1 MSVYEK
7 IKIASD
13 VTEGSFVRSLVGETG
28 TGFAE
33 NTHVHKDWWAKTESY
48 DTVLEKT
55 QNAIDNREDVMVKA
69 GQVVCTVSNDVMQ
82 FTTADGRSFTPTDH
96 CLEQFS
102 IRTKVPSSSVM
113 RELRKIDGYD
123 EQDADLMARL
133 GNNALRRIDPDKEF
147 RIRTYTDGT
156 ARAFVTDK
164 YAPIDN
170 RWYLETLRE
179 FLPEGRFS
187 HWRGDE
193 DTIYGN
199 ILLPDSIMDYGQ
211 DDDTDYGGMVSVG
224 NCEIGKRRITQT
236 PSLFRAI
243 CMNGCIWGQTKGKDI
258 SKVHRGKI
266 DLDSLKVLIAENIEY
281 QLSIL
286 PDGIRKFLDTRTQ
299 SLNDASVKG
308 VIAAVANDYK
318 LTKKQATETLEQY
331 LAHETH
337 EHNKFGVIN
346 AVTRAGQVFDNES
359 WVRLDEIGG
368 MLMDLSASRWTN
380 LLARSRTYTDKDYE
394 KVYAL
399 TA

>member
-1 MSVYEK
+1 MSDYAKLK
-7 IKIASD
+7 IDSD
-13 VTEGSFVRSLVGETG
+13 ITEGSFVRNLVGNTG

-48 DTVLEKT
+48 DTVMEKT
-55 QNAIDNREDVMVKA
+55 QTAIDNREDVMVKA
-69 GQVVCTVSNDVMQ
+69 GEIVCDSEGDKFR
-82 FTTADGRSFTPTDH
+82 FTLADGRSYVPTDH

-102 IRTKVPSSSVM
+102 IKAKVPSASVL
-113 RELRKIDGYD
+113 RELRKLDGYD
-123 EQDADLMARL
+123 EGDCSTMIKI
-133 GNNALRRIDPDKEF
+133 GNNALRRIDPDKVF
-147 RIRTYTDGT
+147 RLRTYTDGT

-193 DTIYGN
+193 DTINGN

-224 NCEIGKRRITQT
+224 NCELGKRRITQT

-266 DLDSLKVLIAENIEY
+266 DLDSLKVRIAENTEY

-286 PDGIRKFLDTRTQ
+286 PDGIRKFLDTRSE
-299 SLNDASVKG
+299 SLNDANVKG
-308 VIAAVANDYK
+308 VIAAVATDYK
-318 LTKKQATETLEQY
+318 LTKRQATESLEQY

-337 EHNKFGVIN
+337 EQNMFGVIN
-346 AVTRAGQVFDNES
+346 AITRAGQVFDNES
-359 WVRLDEIGG
+359 WVRLDEVGG
-368 MLMDLSASRWTN
+368 MLMDTSASRWTN
-380 LLARSRTYTDKDYE
+380 ILARAKTYTDKDFE

>member
-7 IKIASD
+7 IKIDSD
-13 VTEGSFVRSLVGETG
+13 VTEGSFVRGLVGHTG

-48 DTVLEKT
+48 DTVMEKT
-55 QNAIDNREDVMVKA
+55 QTAIDNREDVMVKA
-69 GQVVCTVSNDVMQ
+69 GQVVCTVNNDVMQ
-82 FTTADGRSFTPTDH
+82 FTTTDGRSFTPTDH

-299 SLNDASVKG
+299 SLNDANVKG
-308 VIAAVANDYK
+308 VIAAVATDYK
-318 LTKKQATETLEQY
+318 LTKKQATESLEQY

-337 EHNKFGVIN
+337 EQNMFGVIN
-346 AVTRAGQVFDNES
+346 AITRAGQVFDNDS
-359 WVRLDEIGG
+359 WVRLDEVGG
-368 MLMDLSASRWTN
+368 MLMDTSASRWTN
-380 LLARSRTYTDKDYE
+380 ILARAKTYTDKDFE

>member
-7 IKIASD
+7 IKIDSD
-13 VTEGSFVRSLVGETG
+13 VTEGSFVRGLVGSTG

-48 DTVLEKT
+48 DTVMEKT
-55 QNAIDNREDVMVKA
+55 QTAIDNREDVMVKA
-69 GQVVCTVSNDVMQ
+69 GQVVCTVNNDVMQ
-82 FTTADGRSFTPTDH
+82 FATADGRSFTPTDH

-243 CMNGCIWGQTKGKDI
+243 CMNGCIWGQTKGRDI
-258 SKVHRGKI
+258 SKVHRGTI
-266 DLDSLKVLIAENIEY
+266 DLDSLKVKIAENIEY

-299 SLNDASVKG
+299 SLNDANVKG

-318 LTKKQATETLEQY
+318 LTKKQATESLEQY

-337 EHNKFGVIN
+337 EQNMFGVIN
-346 AVTRAGQVFDNES
+346 AITRAGQVFDNES
-359 WVRLDEIGG
+359 WVRLDEVGG
-368 MLMDLSASRWTN
+368 MLMDTSASRWTN
-380 LLARSRTYTDKDYE
+380 ILARAKTYTDKDFE

>member
-1 MSVYEK
+1 MSDYAKLK
-7 IKIASD
+7 IDSD
-13 VTEGSFVRSLVGETG
+13 ITEGSFVRNLVGNTG

-48 DTVLEKT
+48 DTVMEKT
-55 QNAIDNREDVMVKA
+55 QTAIDNREDVMVKA

-82 FTTADGRSFTPTDH
+82 FATADGRSFTPTDH

-266 DLDSLKVLIAENIEY
+266 DLDSLKVKIAENIEY

-286 PDGIRKFLDTRTQ
+286 PDGIRKFLDTRSE
-299 SLNDASVKG
+299 SLNDANVKG
-308 VIAAVANDYK
+308 VIAAVATDYK
-318 LTKKQATETLEQY
+318 LTKRQATESLEQY

-337 EHNKFGVIN
+337 EQNMFGVIN
-346 AVTRAGQVFDNES
+346 AITRAGQVFDNES
-359 WVRLDEIGG
+359 WVRLDEVGG
-368 MLMDLSASRWTN
+368 MLMDTSASRWTN
-380 LLARSRTYTDKDYE
+380 ILARAKTYTDKDFE

>member
-7 IKIASD
+7 IKIDSD
-13 VTEGSFVRSLVGETG
+13 VTEGSFVRGLVGSTG

-48 DTVLEKT
+48 DTVMEKT
-55 QNAIDNREDVMVKA
+55 QTAIDNREDVMVKA
-69 GQVVCTVSNDVMQ
+69 GQVVCTVNNDVMQ
-82 FTTADGRSFTPTDH
+82 FVTADGRSFTPTDH

-113 RELRKIDGYD
+113 RELRKIEGYD

-199 ILLPDSIMDYGQ
+199 VLLPDSIMDYGQ

-258 SKVHRGKI
+258 SKVHRGTI
-266 DLDSLKVLIAENIEY
+266 DLDSLKVNIAENIEY

-299 SLNDASVKG
+299 SLNDANVKG

-337 EHNKFGVIN
+337 EQNMFGVIN
-346 AVTRAGQVFDNES
+346 AITRAGQVFDNDS
-359 WVRLDEIGG
+359 WVRLDEVGG
-368 MLMDLSASRWTN
+368 MLMDTSVSRWTN
-380 LLARSRTYTDKDYE
+380 VLARAKTYTDKDFD
-394 KVYAL
+394 KVYGL
-399 TA
+399 TV

>member
-266 DLDSLKVLIAENIEY
+266 DLDNLKTLIAENIEY

-337 EHNKFGVIN
+337 EQNMFGVIN
-346 AVTRAGQVFDNES
+346 AITRAGQVFDNDS
-359 WVRLDEIGG
+359 WVRLDEVGG
-368 MLMDLSASRWTN
+368 MLMDTSASRWTN
-380 LLARSRTYTDKDYE
+380 ILARAKTYTDKDFE

-399 TA
+399 TV

>member
-7 IKIASD
+7 IKIDSD
-13 VTEGSFVRSLVGETG
+13 VTEGSFVRGLVGHTG

-48 DTVLEKT
+48 DTVMEKT
-55 QNAIDNREDVMVKA
+55 QTAIDNREDVMVKA
-69 GQVVCTVSNDVMQ
+69 GEVVCTVNNDVMQ

-113 RELRKIDGYD
+113 RELRKTDGYD

-299 SLNDASVKG
+299 SLNDANVKG
-308 VIAAVANDYK
+308 VIAAVATDYK
-318 LTKKQATETLEQY
+318 LTKKQATESLEQY

-337 EHNKFGVIN
+337 EQNMFGVIN
-346 AVTRAGQVFDNES
+346 AITRAGQVFDNDS
-359 WVRLDEIGG
+359 WVRLDEVGG
-368 MLMDLSASRWTN
+368 MLMDTSASRWTN
-380 LLARSRTYTDKDYE
+380 ILARAKTYTDKDFE

>member
-337 EHNKFGVIN
+337 EQNMFGIIN
-346 AVTRAGQVFDNES
+346 AITRAGQVFDNDS
-359 WVRLDEIGG
+359 WVRLDEVGG
-368 MLMDLSASRWTN
+368 MLMDTSASRWTN
-380 LLARSRTYTDKDYE
+380 ILARAKTYTDKDFE

-399 TA
+399 TV

>member
-7 IKIASD
+7 IKIDSD
-13 VTEGSFVRSLVGETG
+13 VTEGSFVRGLVGNTG

-48 DTVLEKT
+48 DTVMEKT
-55 QNAIDNREDVMVKA
+55 QVAIDNREDVMVKA
-69 GQVVCTVSNDVMQ
+69 GQVVCTVNNDVMQ
-82 FTTADGRSFTPTDH
+82 FTTADGRSFMPTDH

-299 SLNDASVKG
+299 SLNDANVKG

-318 LTKKQATETLEQY
+318 LTKKQATESLEQY

-337 EHNKFGVIN
+337 EQNMFGVIN
-346 AVTRAGQVFDNES
+346 AITRAGQVFDNES
-359 WVRLDEIGG
+359 WVRLDEVGG
-368 MLMDLSASRWTN
+368 MLMDTSASRWTN
-380 LLARSRTYTDKDYE
+380 ILARAKTYTDKDFE

>member
-7 IKIASD
+7 IKIDSD
-13 VTEGSFVRSLVGETG
+13 VTEGSFVRGLVGSTG

-48 DTVLEKT
+48 DTVMEKT
-55 QNAIDNREDVMVKA
+55 QTAIDNREDVMVKA
-69 GQVVCTVSNDVMQ
+69 GQVVCTVNNDVMQ
-82 FTTADGRSFTPTDH
+82 FVTADGRSFTPTDH

-113 RELRKIDGYD
+113 RELRKIEGYD

-199 ILLPDSIMDYGQ
+199 VLLPDSIMDYGQ

-258 SKVHRGKI
+258 SKVHRGTI
-266 DLDSLKVLIAENIEY
+266 DLDSLKVKIAENIEY

-299 SLNDASVKG
+299 SLNDANVKG

-337 EHNKFGVIN
+337 EQNMFGVIN
-346 AVTRAGQVFDNES
+346 AITRAGQVFDNDS
-359 WVRLDEIGG
+359 WVRLDEVGG
-368 MLMDLSASRWTN
+368 MLMDTSVSRWTN
-380 LLARSRTYTDKDYE
+380 VLARAKTYTDKDFD
-394 KVYAL
+394 KVYGL
-399 TA
+399 TV

>member
-7 IKIASD
+7 IKIDSD
-13 VTEGSFVRSLVGETG
+13 VTEGSFVRGLVGHTG

-337 EHNKFGVIN
+337 EQNMFGIIN
-346 AVTRAGQVFDNES
+346 AITRAGQVFDNDS
-359 WVRLDEIGG
+359 WVRLDEVGG
-368 MLMDLSASRWTN
+368 MLMDTSASRWTN
-380 LLARSRTYTDKDYE
+380 ILARAKTYTDKDFE

-399 TA
+399 TV

>member
-7 IKIASD
+7 IKIDSD
-13 VTEGSFVRSLVGETG
+13 VTEGSFVRGLVGHTG

-48 DTVLEKT
+48 DTVMEKT
-55 QNAIDNREDVMVKA
+55 QTAIDNREDVMVKA
-69 GQVVCTVSNDVMQ
+69 GQVVCTVNNDVMQ

-299 SLNDASVKG
+299 SLNDANVKG

-318 LTKKQATETLEQY
+318 LTKKQATESLEQY

-337 EHNKFGVIN
+337 EQNMFGVIN
-346 AVTRAGQVFDNES
+346 AITRAGQVFDNDS
-359 WVRLDEIGG
+359 WVRLDEVGG
-368 MLMDLSASRWTN
+368 MLMDTSASRWTN
-380 LLARSRTYTDKDYE
+380 ILARAKTYTDKDFE
-394 KVYAL
+394 KVYAI

>member
-7 IKIASD
+7 IKIDSD
-13 VTEGSFVRSLVGETG
+13 VTEGSFVRGLVGHTG

-337 EHNKFGVIN
+337 EQNMFGVIN
-346 AVTRAGQVFDNES
+346 AITRAGQVFDNDS
-359 WVRLDEIGG
+359 WVRLDEVGG
-368 MLMDLSASRWTN
+368 MLMDTSASRWTN
-380 LLARSRTYTDKDYE
+380 ILARDE
-394 KVYAL
+394 NVY
-399 TA
+399 

>member
-7 IKIASD
+7 IKIDSD
-13 VTEGSFVRSLVGETG
+13 VTEGSFVRGLVGHTG

-48 DTVLEKT
+48 DTVMEKT
-55 QNAIDNREDVMVKA
+55 QTAIDNREDVMVKA
-69 GQVVCTVSNDVMQ
+69 GQVVCTVNNDVMQ

-299 SLNDASVKG
+299 SLNDANVKG
-308 VIAAVANDYK
+308 VIAAVATDYK
-318 LTKKQATETLEQY
+318 LTKKQATESLEQY

-337 EHNKFGVIN
+337 EQNMFGVIN
-346 AVTRAGQVFDNES
+346 AITRAGQVFDNDS
-359 WVRLDEIGG
+359 WVRLDEVGG
-368 MLMDLSASRWTN
+368 MLMDTSASRWTN
-380 LLARSRTYTDKDYE
+380 ILARAKTYTDKDFE

>member
-7 IKIASD
+7 IKIDSD
-13 VTEGSFVRSLVGETG
+13 VTEGSFVRSLVGNTG

-48 DTVLEKT
+48 DTVMEKT
-55 QNAIDNREDVMVKA
+55 QTAIDNREDVMVKA
-69 GQVVCTVSNDVMQ
+69 GQVVCTVNNDVMQ
-82 FTTADGRSFTPTDH
+82 FTTTDGRSFTPTDH

-299 SLNDASVKG
+299 SLNDANVKG
-308 VIAAVANDYK
+308 VIAAVATDYK
-318 LTKKQATETLEQY
+318 LTKKQATESLEQY

-337 EHNKFGVIN
+337 EQNMFGVIN
-346 AVTRAGQVFDNES
+346 AITRAGQVFDNDS
-359 WVRLDEIGG
+359 WVRLDEVGG
-368 MLMDLSASRWTN
+368 MLMDTSASRWTN
-380 LLARSRTYTDKDYE
+380 ILARAKTYTDKDFE

>member
-7 IKIASD
+7 IKIDSD
-13 VTEGSFVRSLVGETG
+13 VTEGSFVRNLVGNTG

-48 DTVLEKT
+48 DTVMEKT
-55 QNAIDNREDVMVKA
+55 QTAIDNREDVMVKA
-69 GQVVCTVSNDVMQ
+69 GEVVCTVNNDVMQ
-82 FTTADGRSFTPTDH
+82 FTTTDGRSFTPTDH

-299 SLNDASVKG
+299 SLNDANVKG
-308 VIAAVANDYK
+308 VIAAVATDYK
-318 LTKKQATETLEQY
+318 LTKKQATESLEQY

-337 EHNKFGVIN
+337 EQNMFGVIN
-346 AVTRAGQVFDNES
+346 AITRAGQVFDNDS
-359 WVRLDEIGG
+359 WVRLDEVGG
-368 MLMDLSASRWTN
+368 MLMDTSASRWTN
-380 LLARSRTYTDKDYE
+380 ILARAKTYTDKDFE

>member
-7 IKIASD
+7 IKIDSD
-13 VTEGSFVRSLVGETG
+13 VTEGSFVRGLVGHTG

-48 DTVLEKT
+48 DTVMEKT
-55 QNAIDNREDVMVKA
+55 QTAIDNREDVMVKA
-69 GQVVCTVSNDVMQ
+69 GEVVCTVNNDVMQ

-133 GNNALRRIDPDKEF
+133 GNNALRRIAPDTEF

-318 LTKKQATETLEQY
+318 LTKRQATESLEQY

-337 EHNKFGVIN
+337 EQNMFGVIN
-346 AVTRAGQVFDNES
+346 AITRAGQVFDNDS
-359 WVRLDEIGG
+359 WVRLDEVGG
-368 MLMDLSASRWTN
+368 MLMDTSASRWTN
-380 LLARSRTYTDKDYE
+380 ILARAKTYTDKDFE

>member
-13 VTEGSFVRSLVGETG
+13 VTEGSFVRSLVGNTG

-318 LTKKQATETLEQY
+318 LTKKQATESLEQY

-337 EHNKFGVIN
+337 EQNMFGVIN
-346 AVTRAGQVFDNES
+346 AITRAGQVFDNES
-359 WVRLDEIGG
+359 WVRLDEVGG
-368 MLMDLSASRWTN
+368 MLMDTSASRWTN
-380 LLARSRTYTDKDYE
+380 ILARAKTYTDKDFE

-399 TA
+399 TV

>member
-7 IKIASD
+7 IKIDSD
-13 VTEGSFVRSLVGETG
+13 VTEGSFVRGLVGHTG

-266 DLDSLKVLIAENIEY
+266 DLDNLKTLIAENIEY

-337 EHNKFGVIN
+337 EQNMFGVIN
-346 AVTRAGQVFDNES
+346 AITRAGQVFDNDS
-359 WVRLDEIGG
+359 WVRLDEVGG
-368 MLMDLSASRWTN
+368 MLMDTSASRWTN
-380 LLARSRTYTDKDYE
+380 ILARAKTYTDKDFE

-399 TA
+399 TV

>member
-7 IKIASD
+7 IKIDSD
-13 VTEGSFVRSLVGETG
+13 VTEGSFVRSLVGNTG

-69 GQVVCTVSNDVMQ
+69 GQVVCTVNNDVMQ

-113 RELRKIDGYD
+113 RELRRIDGYD

-266 DLDSLKVLIAENIEY
+266 DLDNLKTLIAENIEY

-337 EHNKFGVIN
+337 EQNMFGVIN
-346 AVTRAGQVFDNES
+346 AITRAGQVFDNDS
-359 WVRLDEIGG
+359 WVRLDEVGG
-368 MLMDLSASRWTN
+368 MLMDTSASRWTN
-380 LLARSRTYTDKDYE
+380 ILARAKTYTDKDFE

-399 TA
+399 TV

>member
-7 IKIASD
+7 IKIDSD
-13 VTEGSFVRSLVGETG
+13 VTEGSFVRSLVGHTG

-48 DTVLEKT
+48 DTVMEKT
-55 QNAIDNREDVMVKA
+55 QTAIDNREDVMVKA
-69 GQVVCTVSNDVMQ
+69 GQVVCTVNNDVMQ

-299 SLNDASVKG
+299 SLNDANVKG
-308 VIAAVANDYK
+308 VIAAVATDYK
-318 LTKKQATETLEQY
+318 LTKKQATESLEQY

-337 EHNKFGVIN
+337 EQNMFGVIN
-346 AVTRAGQVFDNES
+346 AITRAGQVFDNDS
-359 WVRLDEIGG
+359 WVRLDEVGG
-368 MLMDLSASRWTN
+368 MLMDTSASRWTN
-380 LLARSRTYTDKDYE
+380 ILARAKTYTDKDFE

>member
-7 IKIASD
+7 IKIDSD
-13 VTEGSFVRSLVGETG
+13 VTEGSFVRGLVGHTG

-48 DTVLEKT
+48 DTVMEKT
-55 QNAIDNREDVMVKA
+55 QTAIDNREDVMVKA
-69 GQVVCTVSNDVMQ
+69 GEVVCTVNNDVMQ

-299 SLNDASVKG
+299 SLNDANVKG
-308 VIAAVANDYK
+308 VIAAVATDYK
-318 LTKKQATETLEQY
+318 LTKKQATESLEQY

-337 EHNKFGVIN
+337 EQNMFGVIN
-346 AVTRAGQVFDNES
+346 AITRAGQVFDNDS
-359 WVRLDEIGG
+359 WVRLDEVGG
-368 MLMDLSASRWTN
+368 MLMDTSASRWTN
-380 LLARSRTYTDKDYE
+380 ILARAKTYTDKDFE

>member
-7 IKIASD
+7 IKIDSD
-13 VTEGSFVRSLVGETG
+13 VTEGSWVRNLVGHTG

-69 GQVVCTVSNDVMQ
+69 GQVVCTVNNDVMQ

-113 RELRKIDGYD
+113 RELRRIDGYD

-266 DLDSLKVLIAENIEY
+266 DLDNLKTLIAENIEY

-337 EHNKFGVIN
+337 EQNMFGVIN
-346 AVTRAGQVFDNES
+346 AITRAGQVFDNDS
-359 WVRLDEIGG
+359 WVRLDEVGG
-368 MLMDLSASRWTN
+368 MLMDTSASRWTN
-380 LLARSRTYTDKDYE
+380 ILARAKTYTDKDFE

-399 TA
+399 TV

>member
-1 MSVYEK
+1 MTVYEK
-7 IKIASD
+7 IKIESD
-13 VTEGSFVRSLVGETG
+13 ITAGSFVRNLTGATG

-33 NTHVHKDWWAKTESY
+33 NAHVHKDWWAKTESY
-48 DTVLEKT
+48 DDVIEKT

-69 GQVVCTVSNDVMQ
+69 GQISCTVVNDVMQ

-113 RELRKIDGYD
+113 RELRKLDGYD
-123 EQDADLMARL
+123 EHDADLMARI
-133 GNNALRRIDPDKEF
+133 GNNALRRIDTDKEF
-147 RIRTYTDGT
+147 RLRTYTDGT

-179 FLPEGRFS
+179 FLPDARFS
-187 HWRGDE
+187 HWKGDE

-199 ILLPDSIMDYGQ
+199 LLIPDSVIDYGQ

-258 SKVHRGKI
+258 SRVHRGKI
-266 DLDSLKVLIAENIEY
+266 DLDKLKIMVAENIEF

-286 PDGIRKFLDTRTQ
+286 PDGIRKFLDTRAE
-299 SLNDASVKG
+299 SMDNANAKG
-308 VIAAVANDYK
+308 VIAAVASDFK
-318 LTKKQATETLEQY
+318 LSKKQATETLEQY

-337 EHNKFGVIN
+337 EHNKFGIIN
-346 AVTRAGQVFDNES
+346 AITRAGQVFDNES

-368 MLMDLSASRWTN
+368 LLMDTSASRWTN
-380 LLARSRTYTDKDYE
+380 ILARSRTYTDKDYE

-399 TA
+399 TL

>member
-7 IKIASD
+7 IKIDSD
-13 VTEGSFVRSLVGETG
+13 VTEGSFVRGLVGHTG

-33 NTHVHKDWWAKTESY
+33 NTHVHKDWWAKTEPY

-266 DLDSLKVLIAENIEY
+266 DLDNLKTLIAENIEY

-337 EHNKFGVIN
+337 EQNMFGVIN
-346 AVTRAGQVFDNES
+346 AITRAGQVFDNDS
-359 WVRLDEIGG
+359 WVRLDEVGG
-368 MLMDLSASRWTN
+368 MLMDTSASRWTN
-380 LLARSRTYTDKDYE
+380 ILARAKTYTDKDFE

-399 TA
+399 TV

>member
-7 IKIASD
+7 IKIDSD
-13 VTEGSFVRSLVGETG
+13 VTEGSFVRSLVGNTG

-69 GQVVCTVSNDVMQ
+69 GQVVCTVNNDVMQ

-113 RELRKIDGYD
+113 RELRRIDGYD

-337 EHNKFGVIN
+337 EQNMFGVIN
-346 AVTRAGQVFDNES
+346 AITRAGQVFDNDS
-359 WVRLDEIGG
+359 WVRLDEVGG
-368 MLMDLSASRWTN
+368 MLMDTSASRWTN
-380 LLARSRTYTDKDYE
+380 ILARAKTYTDKDFE

-399 TA
+399 TV

>member
-7 IKIASD
+7 IKIDSD
-13 VTEGSFVRSLVGETG
+13 VTEGSFVRGLVGSTG

-48 DTVLEKT
+48 DTVMEKT
-55 QNAIDNREDVMVKA
+55 QTAIDNREDVMVKA
-69 GQVVCTVSNDVMQ
+69 GQVVCTVNNDVMQ

-170 RWYLETLRE
+170 RWYLEALRE

-299 SLNDASVKG
+299 SLNDANVKG
-308 VIAAVANDYK
+308 VIAAVATDYK
-318 LTKKQATETLEQY
+318 LTKKQATESLEQY

-337 EHNKFGVIN
+337 EQNMFGVIN
-346 AVTRAGQVFDNES
+346 AITRAGQVFDNDS
-359 WVRLDEIGG
+359 WVRLDEVGG
-368 MLMDLSASRWTN
+368 MLMDTSASRWTN
-380 LLARSRTYTDKDYE
+380 ILARAKTYTDKDFE
-394 KVYAL
+394 KVYAV

>member
-7 IKIASD
+7 IKIDSD
-13 VTEGSFVRSLVGETG
+13 VTEGSFVRGLVGSTG

-48 DTVLEKT
+48 DTVMEKT
-55 QNAIDNREDVMVKA
+55 QTAIDNREDVMVKA
-69 GQVVCTVSNDVMQ
+69 GQVVCTVNNDVMQ
-82 FTTADGRSFTPTDH
+82 FATADGRSFTPTDH

-243 CMNGCIWGQTKGKDI
+243 CMNGCIWGQTKGRDI
-258 SKVHRGKI
+258 SKVHRGTI
-266 DLDSLKVLIAENIEY
+266 DLDSLKVKIAENIEY

-299 SLNDASVKG
+299 SLNDANVKG

-318 LTKKQATETLEQY
+318 LTKKQATESLEQY

-337 EHNKFGVIN
+337 EQNMFGVIN
-346 AVTRAGQVFDNES
+346 AITRAGQVFDNDS
-359 WVRLDEIGG
+359 WVRLDEVGG
-368 MLMDLSASRWTN
+368 MLMDTSASRWTN
-380 LLARSRTYTDKDYE
+380 ILARAKTYTDKDFE

>member
-7 IKIASD
+7 IKIDSD
-13 VTEGSFVRSLVGETG
+13 VTEGSFVRSLVGNTG

-69 GQVVCTVSNDVMQ
+69 GQVVCTVNNDVMQ

-113 RELRKIDGYD
+113 RELRRIDGYD

-266 DLDSLKVLIAENIEY
+266 DLDNLKTLIAENIEY

-299 SLNDASVKG
+299 SLNDANVKG

-337 EHNKFGVIN
+337 EQNMFGVIN
-346 AVTRAGQVFDNES
+346 AITRAGQVFDNDS
-359 WVRLDEIGG
+359 WVRLDEVGG
-368 MLMDLSASRWTN
+368 MLMDTSASRWTN
-380 LLARSRTYTDKDYE
+380 ILARAKTYTDKDFE

-399 TA
+399 TV

>member
-1 MSVYEK
+1 
-7 IKIASD
+7 
-13 VTEGSFVRSLVGETG
+13 
-28 TGFAE
+28 
-33 NTHVHKDWWAKTESY
+33 
-48 DTVLEKT
+48 
-55 QNAIDNREDVMVKA
+55 
-69 GQVVCTVSNDVMQ
+69 
-82 FTTADGRSFTPTDH
+82 
-96 CLEQFS
+96 
-102 IRTKVPSSSVM
+102 M

-243 CMNGCIWGQTKGKDI
+243 CMNGCIWGQTKGRDI
-258 SKVHRGKI
+258 SKVHRGTI
-266 DLDSLKVLIAENIEY
+266 DLDSLKVKIAENIEY

-299 SLNDASVKG
+299 SLNDANVKG

-318 LTKKQATETLEQY
+318 LTKKQATESLEQY

-337 EHNKFGVIN
+337 EQNMFGVIN
-346 AVTRAGQVFDNES
+346 AITRAGQVFDNES
-359 WVRLDEIGG
+359 WVRLDEVGG
-368 MLMDLSASRWTN
+368 MLMDTSASRWTN
-380 LLARSRTYTDKDYE
+380 ILARAKTYTDKDFE

>member
-1 MSVYEK
+1 MTVYEK
-7 IKIASD
+7 IKIDSDAS
-13 VTEGSFVRSLVGETG
+13 EGSFVRNLTGSTG
-28 TGFAE
+28 TGFADG
-33 NTHVHKDWWAKTESY
+33 THVHKDWWAKTESY

-69 GQVVCTVSNDVMQ
+69 GQLACTVENDVMQ

-113 RELRKIDGYD
+113 RELRKLDGYD

-170 RWYLETLRE
+170 RWYLETLQE
-179 FLPEGRFS
+179 FLPDGRFS
-187 HWRGDE
+187 HWKGDE

-258 SKVHRGKI
+258 SRVHRGKI
-266 DLDSLKVLIAENIEY
+266 DLDKLKVMIAENIEF

-286 PDGIRKFLDTRTQ
+286 PDGIRKFLDTRAEDMKTA
-299 SLNDASVKG
+299 NAKG
-308 VIAAVANDYK
+308 VIAAVASDFK
-318 LTKKQATETLEQY
+318 LSKKQATEVLEQY
-331 LAHETH
+331 VAHETH
-337 EHNKFGVIN
+337 EHNKFGIIN

-359 WVRLDEIGG
+359 WVRMDEIGG
-368 MLMDLSASRWTN
+368 MLMDTSSARWSN
-380 LLARSRTYTDKDYE
+380 ILARSLTYTDKDYE
-394 KVYAL
+394 KVYAVSV
-399 TA
+399 

>member
-7 IKIASD
+7 IKIDSD
-13 VTEGSFVRSLVGETG
+13 VTEGSFVRGLVGHTG

-33 NTHVHKDWWAKTESY
+33 NTHIHKDWWAKTESY
-48 DTVLEKT
+48 DTVMEKT
-55 QNAIDNREDVMVKA
+55 QTAIDNREDVMVKA
-69 GQVVCTVSNDVMQ
+69 GQVVCTVNNDVMQ

-299 SLNDASVKG
+299 SLNDANVKG

-318 LTKKQATETLEQY
+318 LTKKQATESLEQY

-337 EHNKFGVIN
+337 EQNMFGVIN
-346 AVTRAGQVFDNES
+346 AITRAGQVFDNDS
-359 WVRLDEIGG
+359 WVRLDEVGG
-368 MLMDLSASRWTN
+368 MLMDTSASRWTN
-380 LLARSRTYTDKDYE
+380 ILARAKTYTDKDFE

>member
-13 VTEGSFVRSLVGETG
+13 VTEGSFVRSLVGNTG

-337 EHNKFGVIN
+337 EQNMFGVIN
-346 AVTRAGQVFDNES
+346 AITRAGQVFDNDS
-359 WVRLDEIGG
+359 WVRLDEVGG
-368 MLMDLSASRWTN
+368 MLMDTSASRWTN
-380 LLARSRTYTDKDYE
+380 ILARAKTYTDKDFE

-399 TA
+399 TV

>member
-7 IKIASD
+7 IKIDSD
-13 VTEGSFVRSLVGETG
+13 VTEGSFVRGLVGSTG

-48 DTVLEKT
+48 DTVMEKT
-55 QNAIDNREDVMVKA
+55 QTAIDNREDVMVKA
-69 GQVVCTVSNDVMQ
+69 GQVVCTVNNDVMQ
-82 FTTADGRSFTPTDH
+82 FVTADGRSFTPTDH

-113 RELRKIDGYD
+113 RELRKIEGYD

-199 ILLPDSIMDYGQ
+199 VLLPDSIMDYGQ

-258 SKVHRGKI
+258 SKVHRGTI
-266 DLDSLKVLIAENIEY
+266 DLDSLKVNIAENIEY

-299 SLNDASVKG
+299 SLNDANVKG

-337 EHNKFGVIN
+337 EQNMFGVIN
-346 AVTRAGQVFDNES
+346 AITRAGQVFDNDS
-359 WVRLDEIGG
+359 WVRLDEVGG
-368 MLMDLSASRWTN
+368 MLMDTSVSRWTN
-380 LLARSRTYTDKDYE
+380 ILARAKTYTDKDFD
-394 KVYAL
+394 KVYGL
-399 TA
+399 TV

>member
-7 IKIASD
+7 IKIDSD
-13 VTEGSFVRSLVGETG
+13 VTEGSFVRDLVGHTG

-48 DTVLEKT
+48 DTVMEKT
-55 QNAIDNREDVMVKA
+55 QTAIDNREDVMVKA
-69 GQVVCTVSNDVMQ
+69 GQVVCTVNNDVMQ

-318 LTKKQATETLEQY
+318 LTKKQATESLEQY

-337 EHNKFGVIN
+337 EQNMFGVIN
-346 AVTRAGQVFDNES
+346 AITRAGQVFDNDS
-359 WVRLDEIGG
+359 WVRLDEVGG
-368 MLMDLSASRWTN
+368 MLMDTSASRWTN
-380 LLARSRTYTDKDYE
+380 ILARAKTYTDKDFE

>member
-7 IKIASD
+7 IKIDSD
-13 VTEGSFVRSLVGETG
+13 VTEGSFVRSLVGSTG

-33 NTHVHKDWWAKTESY
+33 NTHVHKDWWAKTASY
-48 DTVLEKT
+48 DTVMEKT
-55 QNAIDNREDVMVKA
+55 QTAIDNREDVMVKA
-69 GQVVCTVSNDVMQ
+69 GQVVCTVNNDVMQ
-82 FTTADGRSFTPTDH
+82 FTTADDRSFTPTDH

-299 SLNDASVKG
+299 SLNDANVKG

-318 LTKKQATETLEQY
+318 LTKKQATESLEQY

-337 EHNKFGVIN
+337 EQNMFGVIN
-346 AVTRAGQVFDNES
+346 AITRAGQVFDNDS
-359 WVRLDEIGG
+359 WVRLDEVGG
-368 MLMDLSASRWTN
+368 MLMDTSASRWTN
-380 LLARSRTYTDKDYE
+380 ILARAKTYTDKDFE

>member
-7 IKIASD
+7 IKIDSD
-13 VTEGSFVRSLVGETG
+13 VTEGSFVRGLVGSTG

-48 DTVLEKT
+48 DTVMEKT
-55 QNAIDNREDVMVKA
+55 QTAIDNREDVMVKA
-69 GQVVCTVSNDVMQ
+69 GQVVCTVNNDVMQ
-82 FTTADGRSFTPTDH
+82 FVTADGRSFTPTDH

-113 RELRKIDGYD
+113 RELRKIEGYD

-199 ILLPDSIMDYGQ
+199 VLLPDSIMDYGQ

-258 SKVHRGKI
+258 SKVHRGTI
-266 DLDSLKVLIAENIEY
+266 DLDSLKVNIAENIEY

-299 SLNDASVKG
+299 SLNDANVKG

-337 EHNKFGVIN
+337 EQNMFGVIN
-346 AVTRAGQVFDNES
+346 AITRAGQVFDNDS
-359 WVRLDEIGG
+359 WVRLDEVGG
-368 MLMDLSASRWTN
+368 MLMDTSVSRWTN
-380 LLARSRTYTDKDYE
+380 VLARAKTYTDKDFD

-399 TA
+399 TV